1 MAART
6 SHLPL
11 LVLWEEI
18 VGELLDCTLRF
29 PKAVRFTFSQ
39 RIDNLA
45 LDILERLVEARYSP
59 KSRRRELLGEAD
71 ARLARLRVLLRLSC
85 DRQYLARGAFE
96 DLIRQIDEAGRM
108 LGGWRGHLGAARQA
122 APAPP

>member
-59 KSRRRELLGEAD
+59 RPRRRLLLGEAD
-71 ARLARLRVLLRLSC
+71 ARLGRLRVLLRLSC
-85 DRQYLARGAFE
+85 DRRYLARGAFE
-96 DLIRQIDEAGRM
+96 ALSRRIDEAGRM
-108 LGGWRGHLGAARQA
+108 LGGWRAHLGAAPP
-122 APAPP
+122 PATPS